1 MANVYATK
9 NGNWSDVTVW
19 NTGTFP
25 TAADDVRA
33 NGFTVTIN
41 QDVTVTTLLTNAS
54 SPAVAGGTFIVSG
67 NGRIINANLQVGTT
81 IVLSCTTNIN
91 WFFNGNI
98 LIHTAYN
105 LPTINTTLAGA
116 GSNLTMVGNVNGC
129 NALNNQHWGTIHS
142 LGNSI
147 LNLTGNVYGGG
158 SQWNHGIY
166 YSAGGTINITG
177 NVYGGYSST
186 GLYYAMGIY
195 NVGGSIITINGNIIA
210 GINVQSNGVYNLSG
224 TLSGN
229 CIVQGAPVINGAGG
243 VFGGSGAITTIS
255 EVIYTDSTP
264 TGGKIR
270 FKNINPKVTVVK
282 ANGTTSQLVEAGAS
296 GNFPIAADVR
306 NGITYASA
314 SLTGTLIVPTPD
326 NVRKGVATDATVG
339 TADLTAADMWN
350 ALTSTMTTSGS
361 IGERLKNA
369 STVQSNGDQ
378 LAAYIV

>member
-41 QDVTVTTLLTNAS
+41 QDINVLSIRTDAS
-54 SPAVAGGTFIVSG
+54 SPAVGGGVFNNTTNNRNVIANVVAGTSTCLTNSVILNVTGNISGGTANPSYGLSGGTIVTVIGNATAGVNNNAGGIFNIATLNMTGTANGGTGINPLYANSG
-67 NGRIINANLQVGTT
+67 G
-81 IVLSCTTNIN
+81 
-91 WFFNGNI
+91 
-98 LIHTAYN
+98 
-105 LPTINTTLAGA
+105 
-116 GSNLTMVGNVNGC
+116 VNG
-129 NALNNQHWGTIHS
+129 AVGQI
-142 LGNSI
+142 
-147 LNLTGNVYGGG
+147 
-158 SQWNHGIY
+158 
-166 YSAGGTINITG
+166 INITG
-177 NVYGGYSST
+177 N
-186 GLYYAMGIY
+186 A
-195 NVGGSIITINGNIIA
+195 NAITSHGINGGNITLNGIA
-210 GINVQSNGVYNLSG
+210 TG
-224 TLSGN
+224 
-229 CIVQGAPVINGAGG
+229 
-243 VFGGSGAITTIS
+243 GAITTSYGVNNPIGSATGSIIAVGSSTSGGGPGIFGGNAATTVIS
-255 EVIYTDSTP
+255 EAVYSNSSP
-264 TGGKIR
+264 TFGLVK
-270 FKNINPKVTVVK
+270 FKNINPKVTVIK
-282 ANGTTSQLVEAGAS
+282 QNGTSQVLVEAGAS
-296 GNFPIAADVR
+296 GDFPIAADVR

-314 SLTGTLIVPTPD
+314 SLTGTLIVPSPS